1 MPLLSLLLTS
11 RPNTFSQPWAGHRM
25 KLKRIV
31 LPAFVGSF
39 AIVSGFIAMPLEAS
53 SEQIEIEYVP
63 LDGAAVEATNGWQWH
78 PPMALPVEVQ
88 TVPVSQQVDPSSTSY
103 LQRPA
108 DMPAVGPAGYED

>member
-1 MPLLSLLLTS
+1 
-11 RPNTFSQPWAGHRM
+11 M

-108 DMPAVGPAGYED
+108 DMPAAGPAGYED

>member
-1 MPLLSLLLTS
+1 
-11 RPNTFSQPWAGHRM
+11 M
-25 KLKRIV
+25 KLKRIA
-31 LPAFVGSF
+31 LPALVGSF
-39 AIVSGFIAMPLEAS
+39 AIVSGFVAMPPKAS

-88 TVPVSQQVDPSSTSY
+88 TAPVSQQVDPSNTSY

-108 DMPAVGPAGYED
+108 DMPAAGPAGYED

>member
-1 MPLLSLLLTS
+1 
-11 RPNTFSQPWAGHRM
+11 M

-39 AIVSGFIAMPLEAS
+39 AIVSGFIAMPPKAS

-78 PPMALPVEVQ
+78 PPMALPVDVQ
-88 TVPVSQQVDPSSTSY
+88 TVPVSQQVDAGTSY
-103 LQRPA
+103 LQRPES
-108 DMPAVGPAGYED
+108 MPAVGPAGYED

>member
-1 MPLLSLLLTS
+1 
-11 RPNTFSQPWAGHRM
+11 M

-39 AIVSGFIAMPLEAS
+39 AIVSGFVAMPPKAS
-53 SEQIEIEYVP
+53 SEQIQIEYVP

-88 TVPVSQQVDPSSTSY
+88 TVPVSQQVDPSNTSY